1 MFVGSG
7 GVGVTSGS
15 EVDVGGGQQWR
26 RGESNSMVAE
36 KIESFLM
43 KKVIVEGR
51 CQVDNFEHE
60 SLRGEIGGAKPD
72 ERL

>member
-1 MFVGSG
+1 
-7 GVGVTSGS
+7 
-15 EVDVGGGQQWR
+15 
-26 RGESNSMVAE
+26 MVAE